1 MGDGPNNDDSA
12 PDFSFLGDEGGKP
25 LSDDTSAAGS
35 QPVFQQEDS
44 GENPPAPKKK
54 KLRKPVARKVTGNS
68 DASRKAAHPGS
79 SSAPKTST
87 KAAAQPAD
95 NAATETESAIGNVV
109 PQKWFAV
116 IAGYA
121 IALTLLFLVL
131 WMTGRLSLS
140 GNHQLESLPDI
151 KPLSKGEFQSVP
163 GDASLPPGHE
173 LKLGESQRFGDIII
187 TPTRVTRDVVMV
199 ASATRAGEPPEQ
211 RTQAPVLKLW
221 FEVKNVSHTTAFA
234 PWDVGLMCHRS
245 PEYGN
250 DETTLANSWLRLAPS
265 GGGAE
270 GVRVLNYLHPPGS
283 PFALID
289 QNSGQVLQPG
299 ETVTTFV
306 ACAEEIQ
313 QLFGDDMNELRWRLQ
328 LRKGVNQSSGN
339 GVTTL
344 VDVTFDAAQVQ
355 TGDA

>member
-12 PDFSFLGDEGGKP
+12 PDFSFLGDDGAKP
-25 LSDDTSAAGS
+25 PSAESSAAGS
-35 QPVFQQEDS
+35 QPVLQQEDS
-44 GENPPAPKKK
+44 GSKPAAPKK
-54 KLRKPVARKVTGNS
+54 KLRKAVARKTTPNP
-68 DASRKAAHPGS
+68 DASRKAGQPNS
-79 SSAPKTST
+79 SSAPKTAA
-87 KAAAQPAD
+87 KAAAQSAENTP
-95 NAATETESAIGNVV
+95 TEAQSAVGSLV
-109 PQKWFAV
+109 PQKWFAAV
-116 IAGYA
+116 AGYA
-121 IALTLLFLVL
+121 VALTLLFLIL
-131 WMTGRLSLS
+131 WLTGRLSLS

-173 LKLGESQRFGDIII
+173 LRLGESQRFGDVVI
-187 TPTRVTRDVVMV
+187 TPTRVTRDVIMV

-211 RTQAPVLKLW
+211 RTEAPVLKLW
-221 FEVKNVSHTTAFA
+221 FQIQNVSHTAAFA

-250 DETTLANSWLRLAPS
+250 DKATLANSWLRLTPS

-289 QNSGQVLQPG
+289 QNSGKVLQPG

-313 QLFGDDMNELRWRLQ
+313 QLSLDDMQKLRWRLQ